1 MACRRSARALG
12 GVRALGSGKAIPQGP
27 RTQTDSHPS
36 QRTGS
41 VGSFQDGGC
50 QTQKGVVEWVTRE
63 PLLSTE
69 SRAIPFHG
77 GAHLSTSFENR
88 LVANQ
93 EVSRVARASTPFSTL
108 HRP

>member
-41 VGSFQDGGC
+41 VGSFQDRGC

-69 SRAIPFHG
+69 SRAIPSVLKNKRIA
-77 GAHLSTSFENR
+77 GAAIDAFDMEPLPPSHPFRTLDNV
-88 LVANQ
+88 LA
-93 EVSRVARASTPFSTL
+93 TP
-108 HRP
+108 